1 VERPPWMEALIAQ
14 LATFALKLLG
24 AEHLVLVRSGT

>member
-1 VERPPWMEALIAQ
+1 MRPYKE

-24 AEHLVLVRSGT
+24 DIAFTVAVYCTYRQEILF